1 MLKAINTAFLEKFYS
16 SLARLE
22 YRGKVSLVQKARL
35 ANDVLAGK
43 IAEHGL
49 NVAPVGV
56 PCTLGD
62 VYKSNTYTIQLGGSM
77 DYKRSVMNAIGRAGN
92 KGIVDSYE
100 PDQRNTGYFP
110 IFKDFLYCKNDL
122 SDYAIAVYRRSD
134 TSDPKYFLA
143 NGKEIDKYAFA
154 QWAPSDDF
162 KRWSGEEV
170 KKSAV
175 GVMVPV
181 FSEDGKMIFLTDKE
195 GNPIL
200 DKDGKPVPKKQKVM
214 LPARDDNGNI
224 IFEKD
229 ANGKLKKDEHGNPIP
244 KEIPLPPFQR
254 INLTNCRVYIK
265 EQNITDQI
273 LLNRSVDMAWLL
285 QKKAEFE
292 EKVGK

>member
-16 SLARLE
+16 SFARLE
-22 YRGKVSLVQKARL
+22 YCGKVKLVQKARL
-35 ANDVLAGK
+35 ANAVLAGK

-49 NVAPVGV
+49 YVAPVGD

-62 VYKSNTYTIQLGGSM
+62 VYKSNTYAIQLGGSM
-77 DYKRSVMNAIGRAGN
+77 DYKRCVMNAIGRAGN
-92 KGIVDSYE
+92 KGIVESYE

-122 SDYAIAVYRRSD
+122 TDYAIAVYRRSD

-143 NGKEIDKYAFA
+143 NGTEIDKYAFA

-181 FSEDGKMIFLTDKE
+181 FTSDGKMIFETDAE
-195 GNPIL
+195 GNQIL
-200 DKDGKPVPKKQKVM
+200 GKDGKPVPKKKKVM
-214 LPARDDNGNI
+214 LPARDDNGDI

-229 ANGKLKKDEHGNPIP
+229 ANGNLVP

-254 INLTNCRVYIK
+254 INLSNCRVYIK
-265 EQNITDQI
+265 EHNITDQI
-273 LLNRSVDMAWLL
+273 LLNRPVDMAWLL

-292 EKVGK
+292 ERVGK